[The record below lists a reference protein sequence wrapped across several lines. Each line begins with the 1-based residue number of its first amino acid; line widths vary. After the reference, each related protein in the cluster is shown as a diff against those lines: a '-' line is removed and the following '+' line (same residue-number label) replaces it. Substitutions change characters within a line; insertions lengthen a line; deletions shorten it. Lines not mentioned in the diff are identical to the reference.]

1 MTPDEFRQLALTLPG
16 VTENAH
22 MNHPDFRVGKK
33 VFATLGYPNAGF
45 GMVKLTPDQQEM
57 LIAAEP
63 EMFSTAAGAW
73 GRKGSTLVN
82 LERVDEVTAKSA
94 LQMARGDIQT

>member
-1 MTPDEFRQLALTLPG
+1 MTPDAFRQLALVLPG
-16 VTENAH
+16 ATENVH

-45 GMVKLTPDQQEM
+45 AMVKLTPEQQKM

-63 EMFSTAAGAW
+63 DIFSPAAGAW
-73 GRKGSTLVN
+73 GRGGSTLVN
-82 LERVDEVTAKSA
+82 LDRVDEVTAKSA
-94 LQMARGDIQT
+94 LQMARGNIA